1 MKNMKDDPVSEVVR
15 SDSLIQQV
23 MTLELEKSNS
33 KVRSPDYARNNGR
46 MLGRFLL
53 FVRKRYNNPELQFED
68 LLSPEKIDI
77 VVDCAKWMA
86 GGADEHKPFH
96 KSLMTLIR
104 KATNI
109 LKGQAISSGDEVLL
123 EKFQTL
129 PIIMDG
135 LESPNEDKLI
145 MEADADQ

>member
-23 MTLELEKSNS
+23 MTLELEKSNP
-33 KVRSPDYARNNGR
+33 KVRSPDYARNKGR

-53 FVRKRYNNPELQFED
+53 FARERYNPELQFGD
-68 LLSPEKIDI
+68 LLIPEKFDI

-86 GGADEHKPFH
+86 GGADEH

-109 LKGQAISSGDEVLL
+109 LKGQAISKGDELLL

-135 LESPNEDKLI
+135 LESRNE
-145 MEADADQ
+145 A

>member
-53 FVRKRYNNPELQFED
+53 FVQKRYNNPELQFED
-68 LLSPEKIDI
+68 LLIPEKFDI
-77 VVDCAKWMA
+77 VLDCAKWMA
-86 GGADEHKPFH
+86 GGANEHKSFH
-96 KSLMTLIR
+96 KSLMSLIR

-109 LKGQAISSGDEVLL
+109 LKGQAISKRDELLL

-135 LESPNEDKLI
+135 N
-145 MEADADQ
+145 ADQ

>member
-1 MKNMKDDPVSEVVR
+1 MKNMKDDPVSKVVR

-23 MTLELEKSNS
+23 MTLELDKSNP
-33 KVRSPDYARNNGR
+33 KVRSPDNARDKGR

-53 FVRKRYNNPELQFED
+53 FVRKRYNNSELQFAN
-68 LLSPEKIDI
+68 LLVPEKFDI

-86 GGADEHKPFH
+86 GGANEHKSFH
-96 KSLMTLIR
+96 GSLMTLIR

-109 LKGQAISSGDEVLL
+109 LKGQAISSGNEVLL

-129 PIIMDG
+129 PIIMSG
-135 LESPNEDKLI
+135 LESPNED
-145 MEADADQ
+145 

>member
-1 MKNMKDDPVSEVVR
+1 MKNLKDDPVSEVVR

-23 MTLELEKSNS
+23 MTLELEKSNT

-68 LLSPEKIDI
+68 LLTPGKFDI
-77 VVDCAKWMA
+77 VLDCAKWMA
-86 GGADEHKPFH
+86 GGADEH

-129 PIIMDG
+129 PIVLDG